1 MVGWQDLRSLGEA
14 EFWVSHPRC
23 GCFGDS
29 AGLRLWLP
37 GGLGDL
43 PVLEAVS
50 GPEPGLPQG
59 LSSPIVL
66 TSLCD
71 WCGPPSPSTNLWWA
85 LCPGWE
91 ALTKL
96 GGLGQCGVNEGGG

>member
-71 WCGPPSPSTNLWWA
+71 WCGPPPHPLICGGRFA
-85 LCPGWE
+85 RVG
-91 ALTKL
+91 KL
-96 GGLGQCGVNEGGG
+96 SLSWGA